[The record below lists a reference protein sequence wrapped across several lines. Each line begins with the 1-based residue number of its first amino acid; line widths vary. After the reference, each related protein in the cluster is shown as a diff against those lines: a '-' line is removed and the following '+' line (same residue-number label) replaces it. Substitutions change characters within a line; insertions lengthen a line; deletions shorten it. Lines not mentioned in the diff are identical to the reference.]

1 MTDRSGASGMD
12 RNDVIICRCHDITE
26 QEVRDAVRAGF
37 DELELLR
44 RYLHL
49 GMGPCQGRVC
59 INTVQRILQQETG
72 KTMEEIGFPTV
83 RPPISNMPAKV
94 LVFKGGLSIEDG

>member
-1 MTDRSGASGMD
+1 MAERSCYMD
-12 RNDVIICRCHDITE
+12 SKEVMICRCHDITE
-26 QEVRDAVRAGF
+26 QNVIDAIHAGF

-59 INTVQRILQQETG
+59 IAMVQRILQQQTG
-72 KTMEEIGFPTV
+72 KTVDEIGFPTV
-83 RPPISNMPAKV
+83 RPPISNMPAK
-94 LVFKGGLSIEDG
+94 LLAFKEEVSK

>member
-1 MTDRSGASGMD
+1 MAERLCNMD
-12 RNDVIICRCHDITE
+12 SKEVMICRCHDITE
-26 QEVRDAVRAGF
+26 QNVIDAIHAGF

-59 INTVQRILQQETG
+59 ITMVQRILQQQTG
-72 KTMEEIGFPTV
+72 KPVDEIGFPTV
-83 RPPISNMPAKV
+83 RPPISNMPAK
-94 LVFKGGLSIEDG
+94 LLAFKGEVSK